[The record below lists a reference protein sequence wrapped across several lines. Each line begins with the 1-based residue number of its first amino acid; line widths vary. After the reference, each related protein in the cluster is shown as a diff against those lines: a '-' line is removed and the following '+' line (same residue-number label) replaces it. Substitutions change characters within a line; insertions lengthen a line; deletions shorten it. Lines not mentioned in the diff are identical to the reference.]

1 MYQPSGTDETVPSAE
16 VDNVPTVW
24 PFAVAVSVPGIE
36 PSSVGTSRLGR
47 YAATPSLSV
56 TDAPSNAVAAMGAA
70 AAAGAPPGAA
80 SPAAQQPGMA
90 EPPQATWRHL
100 QMHGSPDG
108 KLTRYDQRPSTL
120 ARAPLAGYSQRN
132 VSSM

>member
-1 MYQPSGTDETVPSAE
+1 MPQPGQSASGHGSMHSPGAHSPYRPS
-16 VDNVPTVW
+16 PTAQ
-24 PFAVAVSVPGIE
+24 FSPG
-36 PSSVGTSRLGR
+36 PARGMMAND
-47 YAATPSLSV
+47 AAS
-56 TDAPSNAVAAMGAA
+56 ANAVAAMGAA
-70 AAAGAPPGAA
+70 AAAGAQPGAA
-80 SPAAQQPGMA
+80 SPAAQQPGVA